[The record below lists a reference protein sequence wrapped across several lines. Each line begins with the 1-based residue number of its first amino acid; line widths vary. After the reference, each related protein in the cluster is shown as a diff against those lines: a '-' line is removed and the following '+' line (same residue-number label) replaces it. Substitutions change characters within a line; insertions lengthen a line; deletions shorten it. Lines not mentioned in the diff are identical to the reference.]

1 METSKTF
8 KAFTS
13 KKHLL
18 IQALFVGSQRP
29 TTLVIPDY
37 ETFKIWHENE
47 KDNIVQF
54 SVASVDGIYVDE

>member
-1 METSKTF
+1 METTK
-8 KAFTS
+8 KFTA

-18 IQALFVGSQRP
+18 VQALFVGSQRP

-37 ETFKIWHENE
+37 ETFKTWHENE

-54 SVASVDGIYVDE
+54 SVASVDGIYVSD